1 MVKCNRHYSGWG
13 VSMPGGKNRTSGNS
27 RFIRWFA
34 FLLLAGTALAQTRSQ
49 ANRCAACHTQARTQP
64 YTSMGQALETVETCK
79 VLIDHPELRV
89 TVGKYSYR
97 IERRGN
103 QSEYSVTD
111 GAQTMTAPI
120 RWAMGASSS
129 IGQTYILEKGGELY
143 ESRVSYY
150 RELNALAPTMGS
162 TASAPG
168 TLDAALGRRMTQE
181 DKLSCFG
188 CHSTE
193 ATSGRQLTLA
203 NLEPG
208 VRCNHCHEH
217 ADSHLVTMLMTGNQ
231 GESDTPTLLPPG
243 LAAEKVSDFCGRCH
257 RTWAEIA
264 MQPNIGIGNVRFQ
277 PYRLGGSKCYDA
289 DDRRI
294 SCLACHDP
302 HQELVTGSVNYDSKC
317 QACHAGGKPGAKPCR
332 VAKSDCASCHM
343 PKLELP
349 GAHYKFS
356 DHRIRI
362 VKPNERYPD

>member
-1 MVKCNRHYSGWG
+1 MIKIWLVFLS
-13 VSMPGGKNRTSGNS
+13 VS
-27 RFIRWFA
+27 IA
-34 FLLLAGTALAQTRSQ
+34 AVAQTSPIR
-49 ANRCAACHTQARTQP
+49 ANECASCHSQARTQP
-64 YTSMGQALETVETCK
+64 ATSMGQALETVENCK
-79 VLIDHPELRV
+79 VLIEHPVLNV

-111 GAQTMTAPI
+111 GAQTITAPI
-120 RWAMGASSS
+120 RWAMGASSA

-150 RELNALAPTMGS
+150 RELDALGPTLGS
-162 TASAPG
+162 TASAPA
-168 TLDAALGRRMTQE
+168 TLGDALGRLMTPE

-188 CHSTE
+188 CHSTG
-193 ATSGRQLTLA
+193 ARAGSQLTLE
-203 NLEPG
+203 NLKPG
-208 VRCNHCHEH
+208 VQCNHCHQHTE
-217 ADSHLVTMLMTGNQ
+217 SHLLAMLMAGGGAEPDIST
-231 GESDTPTLLPPG
+231 LPPVG
-243 LAAEKVSDFCGRCH
+243 LAAEKVSDFCGQCH
-257 RTWAEIA
+257 RTWAEIM

-302 HQELVTGSVNYDSKC
+302 HQELVTETTNYDGKC
-317 QACHAGGKPGAKPCR
+317 QACHGGGKPGAKRCR
-332 VAKSDCASCHM
+332 VSKSNCVSCHM

-362 VKPNERYPD
+362 VKPNEPYPE